1 MRKICDGCIHKPACE
16 SWIRG
21 VQKLTGLKENN
32 EEKPCKYFKPL
43 PSRRAL
49 PMPKL
54 TRLGWN
60 GMCYVEMK
68 NGIVYSR
75 KEVDAWLRRY
85 MSKEARA

>member
-1 MRKICDGCIHKPACE
+1 MRKISAIMNDSDRRMFERAVIAA
-16 SWIRG
+16 
-21 VQKLTGLKENN
+21 
-32 EEKPCKYFKPL
+32 PL

-85 MSKEARA
+85 MSKETRA